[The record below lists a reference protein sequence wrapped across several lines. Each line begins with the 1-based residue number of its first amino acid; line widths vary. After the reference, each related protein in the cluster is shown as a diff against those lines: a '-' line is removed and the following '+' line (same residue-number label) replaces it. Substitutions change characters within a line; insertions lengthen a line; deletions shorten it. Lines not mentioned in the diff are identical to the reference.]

1 MVSSGKFVLYDG
13 FVPPLEAG
21 DYELT
26 TSQTLTSPNKSG
38 LNVEAQKSRIRIT
51 SPRFKLPPDQILS
64 AFPPANSEG
73 AYESRLPQIVI
84 KRRTMPWERRPL
96 RPGDPA
102 VDAEVDANTPWLAL
116 VVIAEG
122 EGEISVEKPIAECVT
137 QGVDMSGPS
146 DVVKGLYLA
155 VPETT
160 VRKVFPTVADLRLLA
175 QVREVSL
182 DDTENAMGDD
192 DGFMAVMLANRLPQF
207 DRVNCKP
214 VRYLACLINLEG
226 QLHVLPPPTP
236 PQLTFLATEF
246 VFNATLATASARPS
260 DPDHQFMG
268 TKAEVRVDLSALE
281 GDLPLPGP
289 GFAADFEARSVLSST
304 SEAALGVPRH
314 SASATTAAKSSE
326 WNVTETQSRIATAAV
341 SANSDDAAFVVRDAM
356 KAGFRFPFEAFIAEK
371 TFRFPVLAHWSFTCN
386 GAGSLDTIMQDLD
399 VGLLGTLPGPDATPP
414 RPECLP
420 PVAGEGPPPAEKPRV
435 APEVA
440 ETGHVG
446 LAHKTRD
453 GEDRRAGFRG
463 PFTPFATKRRV
474 TDESAPVLAH
484 VSDQLRLTIPDGR
497 EDLSLAVAFE
507 IGRLLALS
515 QPSLVAALMRW
526 RREQFGAERARRL
539 NGKLVTS
546 VDFARDVVATGVA
559 AGIASR
565 IGTGFVKI
573 SAKDPLAA
581 FGDARPIAD
590 PGRPI
595 EHLAA
600 NPLTDLAAGLA
611 IDRAVLAE
619 AQKSRDTGV
628 LDRLGVA
635 AAGKPEKLDE
645 AALQTLDRALDTGLR
660 SVLDAAFG
668 EALVQ
673 RGAIRPE
680 RGDALD
686 DAIRRTIDRRNRE
699 RK

>member
-26 TSQTLTSPNKSG
+26 TSQTLTSPEKSG
-38 LNVEAQKSRIRIT
+38 LNVEQQKSRIRIT

-64 AFPPANSEG
+64 TFPPANSEG
-73 AYESRLPQIVI
+73 AYESRLPQVVI

-96 RPGDPA
+96 RPGDPD
-102 VDAEVDANTPWLAL
+102 VDAEVDDNTPWLAL

-122 EGEISVEKPIAECVT
+122 EGEISVETPIAECVS

-146 DVVKGLYLA
+146 DVVKSLYLA

-160 VRKVFPTVADLRLLA
+160 VRKVFPTVEDLRLLA
-175 QVREVSL
+175 HVREVNL

-192 DGFMAVMLANRLPQF
+192 DGFMAVVLANRLPQF

-236 PQLTFLATEF
+236 PPTQPHLTFLATEF
-246 VFNATLATASARPS
+246 VFDAALAAESARPS

-268 TKAEVRVDLSALE
+268 TVAEARVNLSLLDGE
-281 GDLPLPGP
+281 PPQPGP
-289 GFAADFEARSVLSST
+289 SAVLSGT
-304 SEAALGVPRH
+304 AEAPLGIARH
-314 SASATTAAKSSE
+314 SANPKSSAKSTE
-326 WNVTETQSRIATAAV
+326 WSVAETQSRIATAAV
-341 SANSDDAAFVVRDAM
+341 TANSDDAAFVVRDAM
-356 KAGFRFPFEAFIAEK
+356 KAGFRFSFEAFIAEK

-386 GAGSLDTIMQDLD
+386 GAGSLESIMQELD

-420 PVAGEGPPPAEKPRV
+420 PAAGEGPPPAEKPRIT
-435 APEVA
+435 PEVA

-453 GEDRRAGFRG
+453 GEDRRAWFRG
-463 PFTPFATKRRV
+463 PFTAFATKRRV
-474 TDESAPVLAH
+474 GDDSKPVLAH
-484 VSDQLRLTIPDGR
+484 VSDQLRLVIPDGR

-539 NGKLVTS
+539 NGKLVAA
-546 VDFARDVVATGVA
+546 VDFARDVVSTGIA
-559 AGIASR
+559 AGLASR
-565 IGTGFVKI
+565 IGAEFVRI
-573 SAKDPLAA
+573 SAKDPLAV

-595 EHLAA
+595 EHLAV

-611 IDRAVLAE
+611 IDRSVLAE
-619 AQKSRDTGV
+619 VQKTRDTAI

-635 AAGKPEKLDE
+635 VAGRPEALDE
-645 AALQTLDRALDTGLR
+645 AMLQALDRGLDTGLR

-668 EALVQ
+668 SELV
-673 RGAIRPE
+673 R
-680 RGDALD
+680 RGDTGANRD
-686 DAIRRTIDRRNRE
+686 DAMSDAIRRTVGRRMRE
-699 RK
+699 MK